1 MAVLYRCTTTSYS
14 KKYVSFLHATKHRV
28 SYYMNSKLRYNL
40 QCYLG
45 KCSFWIFGIL
55 LLLTK
60 LVVKTTSNTYL
71 QDINPQH
78 YKQVFFSIIALSTA
92 LILNTQ

>member
-40 QCYLG
+40 LCYLG
-45 KCSFWIFGIL
+45 KCSLCVL

-78 YKQVFFSIIALSTA
+78 SKQVFFAIIALSTA